1 MDIDQTSLIRKYNV
15 PAPRYTSY
23 PAVPHWNNATD
34 PHQWKLQFRR
44 AYKEFGA
51 QDGISLYIHLPYCES
66 LCTYCGCNKRIT
78 KNHQVELPYIS
89 SLMKEWNLYLELLD
103 EKPKLAGIHLG
114 GGTPT
119 FFSSTSLDILLKHI
133 KNTTIVLENASFSF
147 EGHPNNTTKT
157 HLEVMARQG
166 FNRVSYGIQDF
177 DPVVQQSIHRIQPF
191 ERVKEVTDTS
201 RQLGYTSINFDL
213 IYGLPHQTLNTLK
226 ATFDRVRELLPERIA
241 FYSYAH
247 LPTAFP
253 SQKSFEAHL
262 PNEEQKRALY
272 EQGKTWLEEMGYE
285 EIGMDHFALPGDPL
299 LQAKS
304 NRTLHRNFMGYTT
317 SPSRILLGLGCS
329 AISDFHYAY
338 GQNEKSVEQY
348 KKDILNGDLPIVKGH
363 LQTVKNLESKSIILN
378 LICNM
383 EASWTDFDKL
393 SDDLLEKLLAF
404 ERDGLVTFNEKG
416 INITAAGRP
425 FVRNIC
431 MAFDPLMRSEKK
443 SSPLFSKAI

>member
-1 MDIDQTSLIRKYNV
+1 M
-15 PAPRYTSY
+15 
-23 PAVPHWNNATD
+23 
-34 PHQWKLQFRR
+34 
-44 AYKEFGA
+44 
-51 QDGISLYIHLPYCES
+51 
-66 LCTYCGCNKRIT
+66 
-78 KNHQVELPYIS
+78 
-89 SLMKEWNLYLELLD
+89 
-103 EKPKLAGIHLG
+103 
-114 GGTPT
+114 
-119 FFSSTSLDILLKHI
+119 KHI
-133 KNTTIVLENASFSF
+133 KNTAIVLENASFSF

-191 ERVKEVTDTS
+191 ERVKAVTDTS

-431 MAFDPLMRSEKK
+431 MAFDPLMHSEK
-443 SSPLFSKAI
+443 SRLLFLVKPFDLSTFAFRKNLL